1 MKRSC
6 SVVLYLSLSFIFH
19 VSANPAP
26 YGKCTDIEGHHYQL
40 PGKGHKTDHDGCIV
54 TYEPNE
60 CKYLCYKPYVPRG
73 EVVQWR
79 NRPDGTWCP
88 IMLLVP
94 SATHCFLASHQYY
107 EYLTANG
114 FSQ

>member
-40 PGKGHKTDHDGCIV
+40 PGKGHKTDYDGCIV

-88 IMLLVP
+88 YTFNRGTSIHTEYVTV
-94 SATHCFLASHQYY
+94 SATCNQG
-107 EYLTANG
+107 TCG
-114 FSQ
+114 